1 MKAPDPT
8 TLPERTA
15 RMPWPSGQRLGRWL
29 ANLPLATKTAA
40 LVGLTGTLSA
50 VIAISAMLLW
60 QKVDARYYTRLNQ
73 ETQNTLQLA
82 TIAVYLSDAT
92 REILSAPAA
101 QELFDLSQIRQQLLQ
116 IQMDLRHELSSIA
129 RRSPELT
136 LEIEFLDQRSQR
148 LFLLGHAVVDAASA
162 DDHDLTQGLIEYNFT
177 PAMRILR
184 QDIERLQ
191 YLTQK
196 LYTDLGKAQRVARQE
211 AIVLII
217 LAVVSAI
224 CLVSALSAASAV
236 RWISQPIAQ
245 MTRSMQR
252 LLRRDYHLPP
262 LPQQRQDEVGTM
274 AMTLQGF
281 RDSMLHNEMLSAQ
294 VLQAQA
300 SQLLSEQLLELT
312 GAVPVAIF
320 QLHLTREGHSDL
332 RFVTPRW
339 ETVVRHALPPHQ
351 EPALWE
357 QFMRSVHTLES
368 VTHDLLVTPPR
379 LPGAT
384 WFKILASTRRLPD
397 GSVLFNGGWLDITQE
412 KHQSLA
418 LAQAK
423 QAAETAALEQSR
435 FLATISH
442 EIRTPLNAML
452 GMTQL
457 LQRASLPQAQQQQ
470 LDNLDRAGR
479 LLRSLANDVLDFS
492 KLDARRVTL
501 EHTVFALDQ
510 VIDDVRRMCQEDL
523 HAKGL
528 QLDCKVA
535 PQVPP
540 WLCGDPYRL
549 TQALLNLVH
558 NAIKFTARGRIRI
571 RVTALPTTS
580 TAKVLLRWSVSDTG
594 PGLTRADA
602 AHLFRPFFQVD
613 ASISRRFGGTGLG
626 LAIVHRLAQLMHGK
640 TGLHSRPGQGSC
652 FWFTTVLAVATAPG
666 TAAATSALPSIPAL
680 QGRRMLLVDDH
691 ALNLEVLQGFLRPSG
706 AQLDCSSDGEFAWE
720 QLLQHAPG
728 HYDVILIDLQ
738 MPRLDGWSFCRR
750 LRAHPLYRHMPVL
763 AMTAHTRPED
773 LRHCQDVGMN
783 GLVAKPIVEATLWE
797 TLARTLGESATPLQ
811 QGLGASALAPQA
823 LQPCGVAPAPDF
835 AAAAVEVLR
844 RHVPDARLA
853 PLVQQFRADLEH
865 RLDTLEQARG
875 DLALLRQQ
883 GHLVAG
889 SVATFG
895 LERLGQLA
903 AQLAD
908 ATDLPSAIAL
918 LPALQ
923 SSARSGLAQ
932 LHAQLQTD
940 TR

>member
-1 MKAPDPT
+1 
-8 TLPERTA
+8 
-15 RMPWPSGQRLGRWL
+15 
-29 ANLPLATKTAA
+29 
-40 LVGLTGTLSA
+40 
-50 VIAISAMLLW
+50 
-60 QKVDARYYTRLNQ
+60 
-73 ETQNTLQLA
+73 
-82 TIAVYLSDAT
+82 
-92 REILSAPAA
+92 
-101 QELFDLSQIRQQLLQ
+101 
-116 IQMDLRHELSSIA
+116 
-129 RRSPELT
+129 
-136 LEIEFLDQRSQR
+136 
-148 LFLLGHAVVDAASA
+148 
-162 DDHDLTQGLIEYNFT
+162 
-177 PAMRILR
+177 
-184 QDIERLQ
+184 
-191 YLTQK
+191 
-196 LYTDLGKAQRVARQE
+196 
-211 AIVLII
+211 
-217 LAVVSAI
+217 
-224 CLVSALSAASAV
+224 
-236 RWISQPIAQ
+236 
-245 MTRSMQR
+245 
-252 LLRRDYHLPP
+252 
-262 LPQQRQDEVGTM
+262 
-274 AMTLQGF
+274 MTLQGF

-339 ETVVRHALPPHQ
+339 EAVVRHALTPHQ

-412 KHQSLA
+412 KTQSLA

-492 KLDARRVTL
+492 KLDAHRVTL

-528 QLDCKVA
+528 QLDCKIA
-535 PQVPP
+535 PQVPA

-571 RVTALPTTS
+571 RVVALPTAATS
-580 TAKVLLRWSVSDTG
+580 KVLLRWSVSDTG
-594 PGLTRADA
+594 PGLSRADA

-652 FWFTTVLAVATAPG
+652 FWFTTVLTVATAPG

-706 AQLDCSSDGEFAWE
+706 AQLDCSSDGEFAWNR
-720 QLLQHAPG
+720 LLQHAPG
-728 HYDVILIDLQ
+728 HYDVVLIDLQ

-750 LRAHPLYRHMPVL
+750 LRAHPLYRHLPVL

-797 TLARTLGESATPLQ
+797 TLARTLGESATPLP
-811 QGLGASALAPQA
+811 APVV
-823 LQPCGVAPAPDF
+823 LQSRQPPGVPTVPDF
-835 AAAAVEVLR
+835 AEAAIEVLR
-844 RHVPDARLA
+844 RHVPITRLA
-853 PLVQQFRADLEH
+853 PLVQQFSADLEH
-865 RLDTLEQARG
+865 RLDSLEQARG

-903 AQLAD
+903 GQLAD
-908 ATDLPSAIAL
+908 ATDLPSATAL

-923 SSARSGLAQ
+923 SSARSGLNQ
-932 LHAQLQTD
+932 LHALLQTAPPLTQAAQQRPS
-940 TR
+940 TRQVGTTCPLESRHCIGASAGAGFGCSAVAAPAGVTVDGAGARAGSCSTVDVPTPAPTRAPPTPVDNPTPALPVT